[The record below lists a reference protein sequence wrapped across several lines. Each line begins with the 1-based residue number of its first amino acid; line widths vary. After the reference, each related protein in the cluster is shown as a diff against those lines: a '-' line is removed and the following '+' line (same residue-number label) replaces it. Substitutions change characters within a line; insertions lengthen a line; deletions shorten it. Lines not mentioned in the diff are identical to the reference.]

1 MAKDATTIRISTDLR
16 DRLKKLG
23 RKGETYEDIIE
34 RLLEKALGNMGGK
47 ID

>member
-1 MAKDATTIRISTDLR
+1 MAKDATTIRISTNLR
-16 DRLKKLG
+16 ERLKKLG

-34 RLLEKALGNMGGK
+34 RLLEKALSNMGEK

>member
-23 RKGETYEDIIE
+23 TKGETYDEIIE
-34 RLLEKALGNMGGK
+34 RLLKIAVENMGGK
-47 ID
+47 N